1 MLIFCMDFLRLSY
14 IIPFFFLSLENS
26 FANDLPN
33 IASDKEF
40 FIEKK
45 LELNISLSALADL
58 EKLNLLY
65 QHPEIDHYLKYLLD
79 KILSSN
85 GIKDDDFSIFLVNNN
100 DLNAFALPGKYMGI
114 NTGLLLS
121 TQDESELASVVSH
134 ELAHITKKHI
144 SRMIYAQKKA
154 TNVSLAALLIAIL
167 ASNSNSNLTSG
178 ALAGAQANLAQN
190 YFSYSQSHEK
200 EADYAG
206 FEYMIKS
213 GFSPFSSISFL
224 KTLEKKYSFTNS
236 QIPAYLSTHP
246 LTSER
251 IINLTGRVSNLDFK
265 LIEDS
270 LEYKMCKIIL
280 KVNSYNKSTL
290 IDRFSKLVE
299 ENRHQNDF
307 NIAMKFEFL
316 LTLAALNKE
325 KEFLEIKKEF
335 ESNGIQNYILTTIY
349 ARFFYSQNERD
360 NSRKYDYY
368 FLAIGDNENYKF
380 LIDEM
385 VEKMVAN
392 EDFEIIPPDYLDYDL
407 KTITI
412 KKIKSLLRYHAHFNN
427 DCAFKVLNIY
437 LNFFRGNFNI
447 VSNQIA
453 ETNLLCKN
461 EPSIKKQF
469 FNIKRHFNEL

>member
-1 MLIFCMDFLRLSY
+1 MYFLKFIY
-14 IIPFFFLSLENS
+14 IIPSFFLSTGNS

-40 FIEKK
+40 FIDKK

-58 EKLNLLY
+58 EKFNLLY
-65 QHPEIDHYLKYLLD
+65 QHPEIDNYLSYLLD
-79 KILSSN
+79 KILTSN
-85 GIKDDDFSIFLVNNN
+85 GIKDDDFSIFLISNN

-114 NTGLLLS
+114 NSGLLLS
-121 TQDESELASVVSH
+121 TKDESELASVVSH
-134 ELAHITKKHI
+134 ELAHITKRHI

-154 TNVSLAALLIAIL
+154 SNVSMAALLLAIL

-190 YFSYSQSHEK
+190 YFSYSQAHEK

-206 FEYMIKS
+206 FVYLNKS

-236 QIPAYLSTHP
+236 QLPAYLSTHP

-251 IINLTGRVSNLDFK
+251 IINLTGRLSNLDFK
-265 LIEDS
+265 LIKDS
-270 LEYKMCKIIL
+270 VEYKMCKIIL
-280 KVNSYNKSTL
+280 KVKNYNKLTL
-290 IDRFSKLVE
+290 IDRYSRLVE
-299 ENRHQNDF
+299 ENRHQKNFDV
-307 NIAMKFEFL
+307 AMKFEFL
-316 LTLAALNKE
+316 LTLAALKKE
-325 KEFLEIKKEF
+325 QEFLEIKKEF
-335 ESNGIQNYILTTIY
+335 ESNNLHNYILSAIY
-349 ARFFYSQNERD
+349 ARFSYNQNQI
-360 NSRKYDYY
+360 NNKKKYDDYT
-368 FLAIGDNENYKF
+368 LAAGKGENYKF

-392 EDFEIIPPDYLDYDL
+392 EDFELIPEDYLDYNL

-412 KKIKSLLRYHAHFNN
+412 RQIKNLLRYHAHYNN
-427 DCAFKVLNIY
+427 NCVFKVLNIY
-437 LNFFRGNFNI
+437 LNFFRGNFKI

-453 ETNLLCKN
+453 ETNMLCKN
-461 EPSIKKQF
+461 KPSI
-469 FNIKRHFNEL
+469 NRNLLDIENYFNEL

>member
-1 MLIFCMDFLRLSY
+1 MLIFCMDFIKLIY
-14 IIPFFFLSLENS
+14 ITTFYFLSVGNS
-26 FANDLPN
+26 FSNDLPN

-40 FIEKK
+40 LIDKK
-45 LELNISLSALADL
+45 LELNISLSALANL

-65 QHPEIDHYLKYLLD
+65 QHPEIDYYLSYLLD
-79 KILSSN
+79 RILVSN
-85 GIKDDDFSIFLVNNN
+85 GIKDDDYSILLVSNS

-114 NTGLLLS
+114 NSGLLLS
-121 TQDESELASVVSH
+121 TKDESELASVISH

-144 SRMIYAQKKA
+144 SRMMYAQKKA
-154 TNVSLAALLIAIL
+154 SNASLAALLLAIL
-167 ASNSNSNLTSG
+167 ASNSNSDLTTG

-190 YFSYSQSHEK
+190 YFSYSQAHEK

-206 FEYMIKS
+206 FEYMKKS

-251 IINLTGRVSNLDFK
+251 VINLTGRVSNLDFK

-270 LEYKMCKIIL
+270 LEYKMCKLIL
-280 KVNSYNKSTL
+280 KVKSHNKSTL
-290 IDRFSKLVE
+290 IDRYSKLVK
-299 ENRHQNDF
+299 ENSDQNYFDV
-307 NIAMKFEFL
+307 AMKFEFL
-316 LTLAALNKE
+316 LTLAALKKE
-325 KEFLEIKKEF
+325 QEFLEIKKEF
-335 ESNGIQNYILTTIY
+335 ESNSIQNYILSTIY
-349 ARFFYSQNERD
+349 ARFFYNQNRKGD
-360 NSRKYDYY
+360 KKKYDYY
-368 FLAIGDNENYKF
+368 IAAVDGENYKF

-392 EDFEIIPPDYLDYDL
+392 EDFVLIPPDYLDYDL

-412 KKIKSLLRYHAHFNN
+412 RQIKSLLRYYAHFNN

-437 LNFFRGNFNI
+437 LNFFRGNFKI

-453 ETNLLCKN
+453 ETNLFCKN
-461 EPSIKKQF
+461 EQSIKKHF
-469 FNIKRHFNEL
+469 FNIERHFNEL